1 MDERAKKRIMG
12 NRLYSI
18 YRRMRYLRYL
28 RRVRKQRRKELQYD
42 EAVQPA
48 ARRATSQKKEAR
60 LQRRRLKKEEK
71 KERLAHKAAM
81 KAQRK
86 QEKIREKRKK
96 QLEKEERLQLRRE
109 AKEAMKI
116 KSSEGKALEKQ
127 KAQQLKVETSLQ
139 RQEMKSRLKD
149 KARQDRALAREQK
162 NQQKAARKIRKARI
176 RKLRPYLFRR
186 RVRETL
192 WALRSIDRHTLKRL
206 FLWTVRLFENKTERN
221 QFFKITLNS
230 MSLFVLAYLVLYIAG
245 EWITLYAAQTFEY
258 KTIVFYYKIYYNID
272 SDQWTADAVK
282 ILFSIKPLTGLVL
295 GTVALIIFSSIRND
309 NQVFKLFFLW
319 LFIHGMVMFFGSLLI
334 GTLLSQGFG
343 WVISYLY
350 YKDTG
355 KMVFSIIS
363 IFALVVTGTAVA
375 RSFLISGNAYFNYI
389 NRDNRKFLLLSQVL
403 LPAVLG
409 TVITSLMKVP
419 NDFYFT
425 TSEEVMY
432 EIFKL
437 SSIVIVIIPTILT
450 FSSLSAVYFDEEPRN
465 VRFHWPYI
473 LVFLGIYFAY
483 RFTLM
488 HGMEFGV

>member
-1 MDERAKKRIMG
+1 MG

-28 RRVRKQRRKELQYD
+28 KRVRKQIRKELQYD
-42 EAVQPA
+42 EGLH
-48 ARRATSQKKEAR
+48 TSTRVSTNLKKEAR
-60 LQRRRLKKEEK
+60 LQRRRMRQEEK
-71 KERLAHKAAM
+71 RERQVHKAAM

-96 QLEKEERLQLRRE
+96 RLEKEERLQLRLE

-116 KSSEGKALEKQ
+116 KARKGKALEKQ
-127 KAQQLKVETSLQ
+127 KAQQLNLESSRQ
-139 RQEMKSRLKD
+139 RQEMKSRLRE
-149 KARQDRALAREQK
+149 KARQDRARAREQK
-162 NQQKAARKIRKARI
+162 KQQKAERRIRNARI
-176 RKLRPYLFRR
+176 RKLRPYLIRR
-186 RVRETL
+186 QFRETL
-192 WALRSIDRHTLKRL
+192 RAMRSIDRHTLKRL
-206 FLWTVRLFENKTERN
+206 FIWTVQLFENKTERN

-272 SDQWTADAVK
+272 SDQWTPDAVK
-282 ILFSIKPLTGLVL
+282 ILFSIKPLAGIVL

-309 NQVFKLFFLW
+309 NQVFKVFFLW

-403 LPAVLG
+403 LPAILG
-409 TVITSLMKVP
+409 TAITALMKVP
-419 NDFYFT
+419 NDLYFT

-437 SSIVIVIIPTILT
+437 SSIIIVIIPTILA

-483 RFTLM
+483 RFILM
-488 HGMEFGV
+488 NGMEFAV